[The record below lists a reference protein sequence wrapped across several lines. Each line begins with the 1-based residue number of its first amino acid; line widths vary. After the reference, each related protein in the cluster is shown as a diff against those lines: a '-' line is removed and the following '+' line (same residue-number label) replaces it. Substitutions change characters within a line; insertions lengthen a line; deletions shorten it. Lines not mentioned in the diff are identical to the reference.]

1 MFCYKLSCQPDE
13 SLSLVNNYSQEIER
27 HCFQNPTFKS
37 IIILPVDYRKCRL
50 NEVLESGLLPSK
62 LDIIDMPGD
71 GFCLLHSLCLS
82 LRSQFPGSRVLE
94 IEELI
99 SLLKHEPISPKDV
112 YLAALEYSLDTLR
125 TGLYNY
131 IYNRNYKTD
140 FGDIVPFLLANSL
153 GVDICIL
160 YSSEKLLKFRV
171 GDCSKKHCQ
180 NVFLYTK
187 SMSITM
193 QLSLSRANLYKVV
206 VHQNLQGG
214 MMTLSLQLSRGPASR
229 IIQVL
234 RLK

>member
-1 MFCYKLSCQPDE
+1 M
-13 SLSLVNNYSQEIER
+13 
-27 HCFQNPTFKS
+27 
-37 IIILPVDYRKCRL
+37 
-50 NEVLESGLLPSK
+50 LESGLLPSK

-99 SLLKHEPISPKDV
+99 SLLKHEAISHKDV
-112 YLAALEYSLDTLR
+112 YLAAFEYSLDTLR

-140 FGDIVPFLLANSL
+140 FGDIVPLLLANGH

-160 YSSEKLLKFRV
+160 YSSENVLKSRV
-171 GDCSKKHCQ
+171 VDCSRNIAKTC
-180 NVFLYTK
+180 VFIYKIDEHYNAVVPVSREPVQSRSPSK
-187 SMSITM
+187 SS
-193 QLSLSRANLYKVV
+193 
-206 VHQNLQGG
+206 GG

-229 IIQVL
+229 IIQAL